1 MEIEAHKSEGEFWAY
16 VGAGD
21 GVHCPLRNDCDACSL
36 RAECDARTEDGWCLD
51 RNLDFVICRYEKLA
65 QKCDQEFVPPGCD
78 FVFRHPCRIFRL
90 IEFVAERYLQRAGVR
105 CPPVPTN
112 LAMLA
117 DEENGVEVRLVPLK
131 AYHGGLWRSQ
141 GKWIV
146 QLNANDT
153 PARRRFTLFHEVFHI
168 RAHLKTT
175 PVFSKIGCKAGSF
188 NESLADYF
196 GACVLAPPQ
205 WVEKEWAKFKDVARM
220 AAHFDVPYVIMFVML
235 KRVGLAVLLF
245 GMLTLLAAGTPFC

>member
-1 MEIEAHKSEGEFWAY
+1 
-16 VGAGD
+16 
-21 GVHCPLRNDCDACSL
+21 
-36 RAECDARTEDGWCLD
+36 
-51 RNLDFVICRYEKLA
+51 
-65 QKCDQEFVPPGCD
+65 
-78 FVFRHPCRIFRL
+78 
-90 IEFVAERYLQRAGVR
+90 
-105 CPPVPTN
+105 
-112 LAMLA
+112 MLA
-117 DEENGVEVRLVPLK
+117 DEENGVEVRLVPLN

-188 NESLADYF
+188 NENLADYF
-196 GACVLAPPQ
+196 AACVLAPPQ
-205 WVEKEWAKFKDVARM
+205 WVEKEWAKFKDIARM
-220 AAHFDVPYVIMFVML
+220 AAHFEVPYVVMFVML

-245 GMLTLLAAGTPFC
+245 SVLTLLASGTPFC

>member
-1 MEIEAHKSEGEFWAY
+1 MERKTPGFEDEFWAC

-21 GVHCPLRNDCDACSL
+21 GVHCPLRTDCDTCSL
-36 RAECDARTEDGWCLD
+36 RTECDADTEDGWCLD
-51 RNLDFVICRYEKLA
+51 RNLDFVIHRYERLA

-78 FVFRHPCRIFRL
+78 FVFRHPCKLFRL
-90 IEFVAERYLQRAGVR
+90 IEFAAERYLHRTGVSY
-105 CPPVPTN
+105 PPVPTN

-117 DEENGVEVRLVPLK
+117 DEENGVEIRLVPLN
-131 AYHGGLWRSQ
+131 AYHGVLWRSQ

-153 PARRRFTLFHEVFHI
+153 SARKRFTLFHEVFHI

-175 PVFSKIGCKAGSF
+175 PVFSKIGCKTGSF

-196 GACVLAPPQ
+196 AACVLAPPY
-205 WVEKEWAKFKDVARM
+205 WVRKEWAKFKDIAKM
-220 AAHFDVPYVIMFVML
+220 AAHFKVPYFVMFVML
-235 KRVGLAVLLF
+235 KRVGLAVLLLSL
-245 GMLTLLAAGTPFC
+245 LTLLASETPFC